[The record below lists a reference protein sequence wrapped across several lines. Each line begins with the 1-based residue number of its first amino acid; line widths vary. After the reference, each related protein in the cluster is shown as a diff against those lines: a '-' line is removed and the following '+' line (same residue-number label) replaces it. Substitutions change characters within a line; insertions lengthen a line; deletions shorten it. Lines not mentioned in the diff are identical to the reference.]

1 MFNNNFKITKKEV
14 ERVEDTN
21 PKLYAERCESEL
33 KSGNYQKAIYE
44 IDKAIK
50 CEN

>member
-21 PKLYAERCESEL
+21 PKLYAERCEA
-33 KSGNYQKAIYE
+33 GA
-44 IDKAIK
+44 
-50 CEN
+50 